1 MNTVALKLATGL
13 IALSVASASQAAGYM
28 KFDGVD
34 CESKQAHSSHV
45 GKYQQHKNPQHE
57 QQPNR
62 DADKTPTKKS
72 VVQAPAKPKKTGL
85 LLPAIQ
91 KAR

>member
-34 CESKQAHSSHV
+34 SHV